1 MPPGEVSDR
10 SVVQN
15 RPLTSQPAEL
25 FSDLSPTLMHI
36 QGLVRETGIAAEQGR
51 EFRELGK
58 RQMTDEPE
66 VTDAGENRL
75 CRCCG
80 R

>member
-1 MPPGEVSDR
+1 MPPGEVLNGSFR
-10 SVVQN
+10 QIGCAESAV
-15 RPLTSQPAEL
+15 TSQPAEL
-25 FSDLSPTLMHI
+25 FSALSPTLMHI

-58 RQMTDEPE
+58 RQMTDKPE

-75 CRCCG
+75 
-80 R
+80 

>member
-1 MPPGEVSDR
+1 
-10 SVVQN
+10 
-15 RPLTSQPAEL
+15 
-25 FSDLSPTLMHI
+25 MHI